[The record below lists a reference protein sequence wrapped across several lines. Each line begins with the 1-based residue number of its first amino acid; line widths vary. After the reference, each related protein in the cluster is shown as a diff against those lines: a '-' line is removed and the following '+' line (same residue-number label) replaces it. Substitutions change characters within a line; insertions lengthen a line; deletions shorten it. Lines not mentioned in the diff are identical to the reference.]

1 MSNLTPAGGIPAG
14 LQTMEHVTFV
24 TAWREKTPR
33 GIMLVVSGFAG
44 AGATAARSSKPHED
58 VRWTT

>member
-14 LQTMEHVTFV
+14 LQTMERVTFV
-24 TAWREKTPR
+24 TAWREKAPR
-33 GIMLVVSGFAG
+33 GIMLVISGFAS
-44 AGATAARSSKPHED
+44 AAAARSSKPHED